1 MWSSAGYVAQYAV
14 TFAFTVVTA
23 RLLDPSVFGL
33 MGLAVVVLA
42 VGTLLADSGTQSAL
56 VHRQHD
62 LDRAINTAL
71 ISTPLAGLGAT
82 FIGCAVAPILAL
94 FYGDHRL
101 VLITIVLSG
110 VLLVR
115 SFGLVPDAILQRRLQ
130 FKWRRAVVDPLG
142 ALVGGLTATVMALM
156 GFGVW
161 ALVAQWY
168 ASTATLVLGSWVLAR
183 YKPDLRQA
191 DVRTWRELSSYGR
204 SILGAHTIQLAYG
217 YIDTVAIGR
226 NLPVSAVGWY
236 GAANRL
242 AVLPVTG
249 ITHVAG
255 AALFPTFSR
264 IQDDRDRLCD
274 RFLESLRYISL
285 LTIPVCVAF
294 ASVSTVFMTTIFGTD
309 WRPSGPVVAVLM
321 LWAIPYSLSEVA
333 MEAFKG
339 VGKPGVVMWLA
350 AVKFVVF
357 AVWVAAVWVTDH
369 IGMELVAAG
378 LSAAMIVA
386 IVVSLPQY
394 SRHLGATPRRLWH
407 ACGPA
412 IIGGAVSGGVMV
424 PMTHWGSLRNME
436 HWHEIVGVQVGML
449 APLVGMALVAIV
461 VGLLFFVTVE
471 FFERGAARS
480 FFAQGKGV
488 LRGSGSGNAQQA

>member
-1 MWSSAGYVAQYAV
+1 MWSGAGYVAQYVV

-23 RLLDPSVFGL
+23 RLLNPSDFGL

-56 VHRQHD
+56 IHREHD
-62 LDRAINTAL
+62 LDKANNTAL
-71 ISTPLAGLGAT
+71 NSTPLAGLGAALV
-82 FIGCAVAPILAL
+82 GSAVAPILAL
-94 FYGDHRL
+94 FYGQHRL
-101 VLITIVLSG
+101 VLITSVLSG

-115 SFGLVPDAILQRRLQ
+115 SLGLVPDAILLRRMQ

-142 ALVGGLTATVMALM
+142 ALVGGVTATVMALM
-156 GFGVW
+156 GYGVW

-168 ASTATLVLGSWVLAR
+168 ASTATLVIGSWILAR
-183 YKPDLRQA
+183 YKPDLRKA
-191 DVRTWRELSSYGR
+191 NVRTWRELSSYGR

-242 AVLPVTG
+242 AILPVSG

-255 AALFPTFSR
+255 SALFPAFSR
-264 IQDDRDRLCD
+264 MQGDRDRLRD

-294 ASVSTVFMTTIFGTD
+294 ACVSTVFMATIFGED
-309 WRPSGPVVAVLM
+309 WRPSGPVIAVLM

-333 MEAFKG
+333 MEGFKG
-339 VGKPGVVMWLA
+339 VGKPGIVMWLSL
-350 AVKFVVF
+350 VKFGVF
-357 AVWVAAVWVTDH
+357 FAWVAVVWITGN
-369 IGMELVAAG
+369 IAMGLVAGG
-378 LSAAMIVA
+378 LSVAMVVALIVA
-386 IVVSLPQY
+386 LPY
-394 SRHLGATPRRLWH
+394 FSKHLGATPGRLWH

-412 IIGGAVSGGVMV
+412 IMGGLVSGGIMV
-424 PMTHWGSLRNME
+424 PITHWGGLRGME
-436 HWHEIVGVQVGML
+436 RWHEIAGLEVGML

-461 VGLLFFVTVE
+461 VALLFYVTVE
-471 FFERGAARS
+471 FFEQGAARS
-480 FFAQGKGV
+480 LIAQGRGV
-488 LRGSGSGNAQQA
+488 IGGRSGEAQGA